1 MVYRILFLL
10 CLASTQLSAQL
21 LPDALTTAKDL
32 HGKGKFAEAYSEYQ
46 RARAMGD
53 SSTAVRFYLAQVC
66 MSLDKPA
73 EALEHIS
80 FVLAR
85 EQRNPSSWVIR
96 GEARR
101 QTGDSAGAC
110 DDFVQA
116 ELRGNRTAGLLLEQY
131 CGRKSTEAPRI
142 VFAMPS
148 PEWYAADV
156 QRQGR
161 AETSTWLAKRDSV
174 DDANESFTVT
184 IVDGVDSP
192 GPPDTLM
199 MGIVQ
204 QAKRQN
210 PQTAFAKISTDTL
223 AGTPCALFTMSAP
236 ANGTLPT
243 VNQLWLMTHANKAL
257 YIVHYDTFDALKG
270 SRLATWLAVLRSMRF
285 AL

>member
-1 MVYRILFLL
+1 MVYRLLFLL
-10 CLASTQLSAQL
+10 VLASAQLSAQL

-131 CGRKSTEAPRI
+131 CGRKSTKAPRI
-142 VFAMPS
+142 VFTMPS

-161 AETSTWLAKRDSV
+161 AETSTWFAKHDSADV
-174 DDANESFTVT
+174 ASESFVVT
-184 IVDGVDSP
+184 IIDDVENP

-199 MGIVQ
+199 MGMVG
-204 QAKRQN
+204 QALRYN
-210 PQTAFAKISTDTL
+210 PQVTYSKVSIDTVDG
-223 AGTPCALFTMSAP
+223 AVGIVFTVAAP
-236 ANGTLPT
+236 AQETTPA
-243 VNQLWLMTHANKAL
+243 VNQLWLVLHAHRAV
-257 YIVHYDTFDALKG
+257 YIVHYDTVDALAG
-270 SRLATWLAVLRSMRF
+270 PRLATWLAVLRSMRF